1 MPAVAL
7 GALMV
12 GGSLLSAHAQKKAA
26 AKQQQ
31 AVQEANAANVAAHT
45 MTPEEKAQYFASGV
59 SRINRSLDTATDSA
73 SRALAARGLGG
84 NQLATPIANIA
95 RSRLPAIGDLH
106 GNLVQTAMNMR
117 AGTPAATPAPAPM
130 STASYFMGSMGPV
143 MEGVG
148 GYGVGQKIS
157 KYFG

>member
-26 AKQQQ
+26 KKQAQ
-31 AVQEANAANVAAHT
+31 AVSEANAANVAAHT
-45 MTPEEKAQYFASGV
+45 MTPEEKAQYFSQGV
-59 SRINRSLDTATDSA
+59 SRINQSTITAQDQA

-84 NQLATPIANIA
+84 SQVASPIANIA
-95 RSRLPAIGDLH
+95 RARIPAIGDLH
-106 GNLVQTAMNMR
+106 SNLVSTAMNLR
-117 AGTPAATPAPAPM
+117 AGTPSATPVVQPM
-130 STASYFMGSMGPV
+130 STASYFMGGLGPV
-143 MEGVG
+143 LEGVG